1 MFSNIGSSEV
11 IVIAVVLLFL
21 FGGKKLPE
29 FARGLGESARELK
42 KAQKEFEKSMKD
54 SPKGD

>member
-11 IVIAVVLLFL
+11 VIVAVALLFL

-29 FARGLGESARELK
+29 FARGLGEAAKELK
-42 KAQKEFEKSMKD
+42 KAKGEFTKAMNDDKD
-54 SPKGD
+54 